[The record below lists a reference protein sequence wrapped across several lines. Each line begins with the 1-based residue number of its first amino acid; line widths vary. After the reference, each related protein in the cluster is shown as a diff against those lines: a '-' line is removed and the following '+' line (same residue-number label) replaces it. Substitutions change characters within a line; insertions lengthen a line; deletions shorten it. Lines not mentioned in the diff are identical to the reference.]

1 MHHSQARAVL
11 RCGSVA
17 VVRVSIAAADAQVHC
32 ISLLPLPLPP
42 PLLLCCNNLLPLRS
56 QSTAGAGPSAEFA
69 EMAEVAAGAQVAEGA
84 GWSVDAG
91 VVSGWSQLWHG
102 R

>member
-32 ISLLPLPLPP
+32 IPLLPLPP
-42 PLLLCCNNLLPLRS
+42 PLLLCCNNSLPLRS
-56 QSTAGAGPSAEFA
+56 QSIAGAGPSAEFA